1 MGGWEN
7 RSNSHG
13 GYDAVRGVVIHHDAG
28 GSSDT
33 ASVNFQC
40 FVDADRP
47 NAALHVGRKGEV
59 WIMAAGA
66 TNTQGLGGPIAGVP
80 LNQGNFQL
88 IGIEMGN
95 NGVGEPY
102 PAPQQN
108 TILWL
113 CRTLVA
119 VYGARFGFGPGS
131 VISHFEWAPARKN
144 DPSGPSRWS
153 PGGGRWDMA
162 AFRSDVAVP
171 PPPPGDDFMTPEDKT
186 YLDTKFKTL
195 FDAYFVDIRGVAFGQ
210 QMVDTI
216 KAGVRAELETS
227 FGLDALRTALV
238 AAIGE
243 ALADATVTVDAE
255 AIAKATLDAM
265 AARLAA

>member
-1 MGGWEN
+1 
-7 RSNSHG
+7 
-13 GYDAVRGVVIHHDAG
+13 
-28 GSSDT
+28 
-33 ASVNFQC
+33 
-40 FVDADRP
+40 
-47 NAALHVGRKGEV
+47 
-59 WIMAAGA
+59 
-66 TNTQGLGGPIAGVP
+66 
-80 LNQGNFQL
+80 
-88 IGIEMGN
+88 
-95 NGVGEPY
+95 
-102 PAPQQN
+102 
-108 TILWL
+108 
-113 CRTLVA
+113 
-119 VYGARFGFGPGS
+119 
-131 VISHFEWAPARKN
+131 
-144 DPSGPSRWS
+144 
-153 PGGGRWDMA
+153 
-162 AFRSDVAVP
+162 
-171 PPPPGDDFMTPEDKT
+171 MTPEDKT